1 MNNMII
7 RTLKEK
13 KKKRKTRI
21 YSFIILIY
29 SKVNFYVTFD

>member
-7 RTLKEK
+7 RTLKE